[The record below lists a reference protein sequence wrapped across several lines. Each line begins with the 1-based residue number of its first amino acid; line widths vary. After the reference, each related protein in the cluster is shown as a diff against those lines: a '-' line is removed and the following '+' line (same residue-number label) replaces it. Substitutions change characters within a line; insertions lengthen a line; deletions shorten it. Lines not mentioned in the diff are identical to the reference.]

1 VTQAKPSPQLV
12 QLACRE
18 LGVEPAEAW
27 MVGDSRFDRQAAQ
40 AAGVFFVGLGIDGDR
55 RIERL
60 SEL

>member
-1 VTQAKPSPQLV
+1 MTRAKPSPELL

-18 LGVEPAEAW
+18 LCVEPGQAW
-27 MVGDSRFDRQAAQ
+27 MVGDSRFDRAAAP

-60 SEL
+60 AEL